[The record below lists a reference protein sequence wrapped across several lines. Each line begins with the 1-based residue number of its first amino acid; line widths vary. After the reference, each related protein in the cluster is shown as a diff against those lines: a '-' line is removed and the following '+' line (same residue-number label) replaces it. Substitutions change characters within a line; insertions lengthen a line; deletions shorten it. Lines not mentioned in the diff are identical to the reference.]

1 MASFSH
7 LPAELMEYVY
17 AYLEQ
22 PAFYAVCQLNKSL
35 HALAIPFLY
44 RNVDLY
50 IQAGNKVPR
59 IDWFC
64 LNVSKDQRLA
74 ARVESIRMG
83 PSPEED
89 VKEGQRWIPR
99 DRHFDDTAM
108 FELAMKTLDGESLV
122 SKGDYLRDA
131 LHMREYAAYAAL
143 ILVVLPNLRALQIAD
158 FKTAS
163 LDHVHTALRN
173 LKPGEAWNRRQASD
187 NLMDRL
193 SSIKSVTFNVDRLRG
208 LAYPKATT
216 RFDLGP
222 ILNLPG
228 IQELEFSIPD
238 IVSRGLGMGHG
249 AIFHAS
255 PLWQARSGQPNSN
268 MLQQLSNI
276 SRLVI
281 RHSDAALGGLR
292 PLLQATCQLQ
302 SLTYDF
308 FYDNKERA
316 DAPTGTFLM
325 PNSTRFTIC

>member
-22 PAFYAVCQLNKSL
+22 SALYAVCRLNKSL

-50 IQAGNKVPR
+50 IKSGDRLPR

-64 LNVSKDQRLA
+64 LNISKDQRLA
-74 ARVESIRMG
+74 ARVESLRLG
-83 PSPEED
+83 PSSEEE

-108 FELAMKTLDGESLV
+108 FELAMETLDGESLV

-143 ILVVLPNLRALQIAD
+143 ILVVLPNLRALHIAD

-173 LKPGEAWNRRQASD
+173 LKSGEEWNRRHASD
-187 NLMDRL
+187 NLMQRL
-193 SSIKSVTFNVDRLRG
+193 STIKSVTFNVDRQCG
-208 LAYPKATT
+208 LAYPRGTT

-222 ILNLPG
+222 MLNLPG
-228 IQELEFSIPD
+228 IHELEFSIPD
-238 IVSRGLGMGHG
+238 MARRGLTTGNG
-249 AIFHAS
+249 AIFQQSRFDS
-255 PLWQARSGQPNSN
+255 PSTVK
-268 MLQQLSNI
+268 LSNI
-276 SRLVI
+276 TRLVI
-281 RHSDAALGGLR
+281 RHSDAALLSLQ
-292 PLLQATCQLQ
+292 PMLQATLQLR

-308 FYDNKERA
+308 FYDCTERSDVPSGMFVTAKILLDTLA
-316 DAPTGTFLM
+316 DL
-325 PNSTRFTIC
+325 